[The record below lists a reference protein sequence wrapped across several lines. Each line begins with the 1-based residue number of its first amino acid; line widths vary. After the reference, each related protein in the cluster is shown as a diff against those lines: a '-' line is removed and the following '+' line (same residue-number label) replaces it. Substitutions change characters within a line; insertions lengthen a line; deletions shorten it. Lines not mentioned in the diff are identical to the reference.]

1 MNHNMDCCEI
11 LDNAALRTSGTL

>member
-1 MNHNMDCCEI
+1 MDCCEI